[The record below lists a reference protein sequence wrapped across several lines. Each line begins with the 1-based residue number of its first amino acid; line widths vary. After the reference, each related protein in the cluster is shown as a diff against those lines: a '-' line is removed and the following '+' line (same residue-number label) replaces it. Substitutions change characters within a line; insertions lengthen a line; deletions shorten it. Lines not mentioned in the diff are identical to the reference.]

1 MEYDFKQ
8 RDVEN
13 QKAVKEKYH
22 KEKGLEVLIGNRALL
37 GDKLK
42 GEVIM
47 QRSAPP
53 GKITMPSFTE
63 EIQIKSDLDYAE
75 EMFEAALNALDE
87 MLEQFRNDPEGV
99 LNDLFTES
107 FGPVDRNLLLEKLDK
122 ILEKADE
129 IHVVMDEDADG
140 IGFAKYIS
148 GEDAIHMTHR
158 IRELDDDANLKSI
171 ILHELTHAI
180 LDTIDYEDNHDYV
193 PAYDDD
199 INLAEMSAENKME
212 MDRNMMAEHILENQQ
227 DSQEVLQ
234 YSINYEKL
242 LYDYLF
248 LISIT

>member
-1 MEYDFKQ
+1 MD
-8 RDVEN
+8 DM
-13 QKAVKEKYH
+13 
-22 KEKGLEVLIGNRALL
+22 
-37 GDKLK
+37 LK
-42 GEVIM
+42 RV
-47 QRSAPP
+47 
-53 GKITMPSFTE
+53 
-63 EIQIKSDLDYAE
+63 
-75 EMFEAALNALDE
+75 
-87 MLEQFRNDPEGV
+87 RNDPEGV
-99 LNDLFTES
+99 LNALFIES
-107 FGPVDRNLLLEKLDK
+107 FGPVDRNLVLEKLDK
-122 ILEKADE
+122 VLDKAEE
-129 IHVVMDEDADG
+129 IQVVMDEDADS

-199 INLAEMSAENKME
+199 INLEEMSAEEKME
-212 MDRNMMAEHILENQQ
+212 MDRNMMAEHILKNQ

-242 LYDYLF
+242 LYDYLV